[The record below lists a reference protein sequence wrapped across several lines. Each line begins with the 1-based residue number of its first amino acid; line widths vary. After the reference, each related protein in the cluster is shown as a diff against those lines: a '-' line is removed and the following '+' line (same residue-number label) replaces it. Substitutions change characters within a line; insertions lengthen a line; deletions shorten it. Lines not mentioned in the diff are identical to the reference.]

1 MTSKPTSPDDGATD
15 RDPAERETPSEEPA
29 EQASST
35 SAAPEAGKKGG
46 AVSRRRVFGTAGIS
60 AAVAGLA
67 GLAGGYA
74 LGHEGAEEPE
84 SDSITL
90 TYPFRG
96 DHQAGILTPAQD
108 NLFLAAFD
116 VAQGASAAELKALLT
131 DWTTAS
137 EQMCAG
143 ELVGGEPNANEQA
156 APRDTGETWG
166 YKPNGLTITFG
177 FGASLFAGPNG
188 EDRFG
193 IKDKMPALL
202 ATGMPRYRGDQL
214 RDEWTDGDIIVQA
227 CSNDPQVCAHAVR
240 NLARIGL
247 GTTTVRWSQAGYGR
261 TSSTSIKQETPRN
274 LFGFKDGTNNI
285 KSDEADF
292 LSESLWIQK
301 GDPDGGLWEGG
312 AYMACRKIKMMM
324 EVWDDLVLSEQ
335 ENIIGRDKIEGAPL
349 SGGKEFTA
357 PNFKKKDEKGET
369 VIDKESHMALMHP
382 DHNSGHRMLRRGYN
396 FMEGSDSLGR
406 LQGGLFFIAFV
417 RNPENN
423 FIRILRKMSS
433 DLLTEY
439 LQTTASALFVIPPGI
454 KEGDEYV
461 GQALFS

>member
-1 MTSKPTSPDDGATD
+1 MSSEDSEFESSEVP
-15 RDPAERETPSEEPA
+15 ETEE
-29 EQASST
+29 E
-35 SAAPEAGKKGG
+35 APRG
-46 AVSRRRVFGTAGIS
+46 VSRRAVLLGGGLAALGLGAG
-60 AAVAGLA
+60 AAV
-67 GLAGGYA
+67 GYPF
-74 LGHEGAEEPE
+74 GRSSGVEEGEKKA
-84 SDSITL
+84 DVDAVR
-90 TYPFRG
+90 YPFRG
-96 DHQAGILTPAQD
+96 KHQSGIVTPQQQQMHTAAYD
-108 NLFLAAFD
+108 VTTKSREDLIELLKDWTLAA
-116 VAQGASAAELKALLT
+116 EKL
-131 DWTTAS
+131 
-137 EQMCAG
+137 MAG
-143 ELVGGEPNANEQA
+143 ELVNPMKSFKEVP
-156 APRDTGETWG
+156 PDDTGETMNLG
-166 YKPNGLTITFG
+166 PSGLTITFG
-177 FGASLFAGPNG
+177 FGSTLFKTADGV
-188 EDRFG
+188 DRFG
-193 IKDKMPALL
+193 IAGKKPKLLL
-202 ATGMPRYRGDQL
+202 AEIPRMSAEKLDPARCGGDL
-214 RDEWTDGDIIVQA
+214 VVQA
-227 CSNDPQVCAHAVR
+227 CAEDPMVAMHAIH
-240 NLARIGL
+240 NLSRIAFGRAS
-247 GTTTVRWSQAGYGR
+247 VRWSQLGYGR
-261 TSSTSIKQETPRN
+261 TSSTSKSQATPRN

-357 PNFKKKDEKGET
+357 PNFKKKDQKGET